1 MKKTKILK
9 LLFRAYLVYSITA
22 DIVVLCGIFYLIL
35 KIGG

>member
-1 MKKTKILK
+1 MKKQQIIK

-22 DIVVLCGIFYLIL
+22 DIVVLGGIFYLIL

>member
-1 MKKTKILK
+1 MKKKDIIK

-22 DIVVLCGIFYLIL
+22 DIVVLGGIFYLIL